1 METKSRSFVKAVS
14 YRIYSSVITAGLVY
28 LFTGQAFLA
37 VGIGVTE
44 LVVKIF
50 TFFLHERIWAM
61 IRFGQQIHP
70 LAEFKVSKPLT
81 QHDKQEIE
89 KKLSELG
96 YLGEGI

>member
-1 METKSRSFVKAVS
+1 METKSRSLAKAVS
-14 YRIYSSVITAGLVY
+14 YRIYSSVITAALVY
-28 LFTGQAFLA
+28 IFTGIASLA
-37 VGIGVTE
+37 LGIGVTE
-44 LVVKIF
+44 LIVKVF
-50 TFFLHERIWAM
+50 TFFLHERIWTF
-61 IRFGQQIHP
+61 IRFGQNTHP